1 MTWNLLTVSFG
12 GDKYKQ
18 GQTFLNRQAEK
29 CGINHIAYT
38 YDDIFESKLV
48 KENQEWFSKDN
59 GYGWFAWKPYAILKA
74 MENLEEGDKV
84 FYIDTLDIFHP
95 NIFNF
100 VDSVMDDDPCLLCV
114 ASSINKQYTKK
125 DCFVYMDCD
134 EGAYWNSGQLEAGF
148 CFWKVCD
155 EAKKILN
162 EWLEWCL
169 DEKVNGELTSFSNI
183 KEDPSFVACR
193 HDQSILTNMAIRD
206 GLSVVG
212 NELLNYMECNA
223 DYWYERYGNGGAPM
237 GRDIDRYLAE
247 IKDEVDYL

>member
-1 MTWNLLTVSFG
+1 MTWNLVTTAFG
-12 GDKYKQ
+12 GGKYKQ
-18 GQTFLNRQAEK
+18 GQNFLGKQAKK
-29 CGINHIAYT
+29 CDINHIAFT
-38 YDDIFESKLV
+38 DDDIFESELV

-74 MENLEEGDKV
+74 MENLEEGDKI

-95 NIFNF
+95 DVFKF
-100 VDSVMDDDPCLLCV
+100 VDTLMGDDPCLLCV
-114 ASSINKQYTKK
+114 ASSINKHYTKK

-134 EGAYWNSGQLEAGF
+134 DDPYWNSGQLEAGF
-148 CFWKVCD
+148 GFWKVCD
-155 EAKKILN
+155 ETKDILQ
-162 EWLEWCL
+162 EWLTWCL
-169 DEKVNGELTSFSNI
+169 DEKVNGELTAFSNL
-183 KEDPSFVACR
+183 KEEPGFVACR
-193 HDQSILTNMAIRD
+193 HDQSILTNMAVRD

-247 IKDEVDYL
+247 IKDTVDYL